1 MGHPETTGEEDE
13 NDMAVADSLCPGCF
27 GERSRTPVCPQC
39 GFDERQ
45 RPSHLAL
52 PPRTVLAS
60 QYVVGRVLGRPGG
73 FGVTYLG
80 WDLRLETR
88 VAIKEY
94 LPRDMA
100 GRDPDH
106 RSVALHA
113 DEDTA
118 SFRYGLDQFLLEAR
132 TLAKFNHPRVVRVRT
147 FFEENGT
154 AYLVMDYVDGVSLAE
169 HLDRAGGV
177 LTEAQALAIM
187 MPILDGLREIHRRGF
202 LHRDIKPQNI
212 YLTTDGSPI
221 LLDFGAA
228 RLALGERS
236 RSLSVVLTP
245 GFAPFEQYHRRGEQG
260 PWTDIYA
267 CAATLYTLVTGRTP
281 PDALEREKDD
291 SLPAPR
297 TVRSGLSPAFSAAL
311 VKAMSTDP
319 HHRPAS
325 VEEFQAL
332 LRSRSAAP
340 ETESLAETVNFT
352 EPVPPEMPCAAKLA
366 QTTAAPR
373 GRRILGL
380 HPAAAA
386 AVLAALLVMAAAGT
400 VIFLGSRPGVNGD
413 QQAAAVVP
421 EGGVPASIPTHPE
434 PAGAQPPA
442 GPAEKST
449 VPASSGSPGG
459 PISLLTKPSSPPAT
473 GKNAPPTAGSATV
486 KTGETM
492 PSADTGTGAGIR
504 QAASRVRSSV
514 IRRRKDGGPGGP
526 GRRPAGATGDQ
537 RARAAGQVH
546 PGRPAGLPALPGP
559 LGRAGDRQDAGDAGR
574 DRPGGRGEVRR
585 GQPPAD
591 AAQRGRHPQVHF
603 FPHRGGRQARPRHRH
618 PHRRLPAAPAGAEL
632 RR

>member
-1 MGHPETTGEEDE
+1 
-13 NDMAVADSLCPGCF
+13 MAVAESLCPGCF

-118 SFRYGLDQFLLEAR
+118 SFRYGLDQFLQEAR

-154 AYLVMDYVDGVSLAE
+154 AYLVMDYVDGISLAE
-169 HLDRAGGV
+169 HLDRSGGV
-177 LTEAQALAIM
+177 LPEAQALAVM

-212 YLTTDGSPI
+212 YITSDGAPI

-245 GFAPFEQYHRRGEQG
+245 GFAPYEQYHRRGEQG

-267 CAATLYTLVTGRTP
+267 CAATLYTLVTGRIP

-291 SLPAPR
+291 SLPAPQ
-297 TVRSGLSPAFSAAL
+297 TVRSGLSPPS
-311 VKAMSTDP
+311 
-319 HHRPAS
+319 
-325 VEEFQAL
+325 
-332 LRSRSAAP
+332 
-340 ETESLAETVNFT
+340 
-352 EPVPPEMPCAAKLA
+352 VPPC
-366 QTTAAPR
+366 
-373 GRRILGL
+373 
-380 HPAAAA
+380 
-386 AVLAALLVMAAAGT
+386 
-400 VIFLGSRPGVNGD
+400 
-413 QQAAAVVP
+413 
-421 EGGVPASIPTHPE
+421 
-434 PAGAQPPA
+434 
-442 GPAEKST
+442 
-449 VPASSGSPGG
+449 
-459 PISLLTKPSSPPAT
+459 
-473 GKNAPPTAGSATV
+473 
-486 KTGETM
+486 
-492 PSADTGTGAGIR
+492 
-504 QAASRVRSSV
+504 
-514 IRRRKDGGPGGP
+514 
-526 GRRPAGATGDQ
+526 
-537 RARAAGQVH
+537 
-546 PGRPAGLPALPGP
+546 
-559 LGRAGDRQDAGDAGR
+559 
-574 DRPGGRGEVRR
+574 
-585 GQPPAD
+585 
-591 AAQRGRHPQVHF
+591 
-603 FPHRGGRQARPRHRH
+603 
-618 PHRRLPAAPAGAEL
+618 
-632 RR
+632 

>member
-1 MGHPETTGEEDE
+1 
-13 NDMAVADSLCPGCF
+13 MAAAESLCPGCF
-27 GERSRTPVCPQC
+27 QEKSRTPVCPQC
-39 GFDERQ
+39 GYDERQ

-52 PPRTVLAS
+52 TPRTVLAN
-60 QYVVGRVLGRPGG
+60 QYVVGKVLGRPGG

-118 SFRYGLDQFLLEAR
+118 NFRYGLDQFLLEAR

-154 AYLVMDYVDGVSLAE
+154 AYLVMDYVDGISLAE

-202 LHRDIKPQNI
+202 LHRDVKPQNI
-212 YLTTDGSPI
+212 YITSDSSPI

-245 GFAPFEQYHRRGEQG
+245 GYAPYEQYHRRGEQG

-267 CAATLYTLVTGRTP
+267 CAATLYTLVTGRIP
-281 PDALEREKDD
+281 PDALEREKEDC
-291 SLPAPR
+291 LPAPL

-319 HHRPAS
+319 RRRPAS

-332 LRSRSAAP
+332 LRSRSVAP
-340 ETESLAETVNFT
+340 ETESLAVTVNFT
-352 EPVPPEMPCAAKLA
+352 EPIPPAMPAAARLSP
-366 QTTAAPR
+366 TVAAPR
-373 GRRILGL
+373 GRRILGM
-380 HPAAAA
+380 HPAAAT
-386 AVLAALLVMAAAGT
+386 AVLVALLVMAAAGT
-400 VIFLGSRPGVNGD
+400 AIFVGSRQGADDSKKANSTV
-413 QQAAAVVP
+413 Q
-421 EGGVPASIPTHPE
+421 ESGVPGTIATHPE

-442 GPAEKST
+442 GQAEK
-449 VPASSGSPGG
+449 ASATSGSPGG
-459 PISLLTKPSSPPAT
+459 PISLLTKPSQPAAS
-473 GKNAPPTAGSATV
+473 GKNAPSPAGTATA
-486 KTGETM
+486 KTGEAV
-492 PSADTGTGAGIR
+492 PPVGTGAATPPSDAASPSPGDEKSAGQGIPGDGRPVPLEISESDLRAKCTYAVRPVYPPFLAR
-504 QAASRVRSSV
+504 QAVRGIVKVRVTVDETGRVAAVSPV
-514 IRRRKDGGPGGP
+514 EGNPRLVRLAEDAVRKCTFTPTVVDGKPVPVTGILTVAFPPRR
-526 GRRPAGATGDQ
+526 
-537 RARAAGQVH
+537 
-546 PGRPAGLPALPGP
+546 
-559 LGRAGDRQDAGDAGR
+559 
-574 DRPGGRGEVRR
+574 
-585 GQPPAD
+585 QP
-591 AAQRGRHPQVHF
+591 
-603 FPHRGGRQARPRHRH
+603 
-618 PHRRLPAAPAGAEL
+618 
-632 RR
+632 

>member
-1 MGHPETTGEEDE
+1 
-13 NDMAVADSLCPGCF
+13 MAVADSLCPGCF

-52 PPRTVLAS
+52 TPRTILAN

-118 SFRYGLDQFLLEAR
+118 NFRYGLDQFLQEAR

-154 AYLVMDYVDGVSLAE
+154 AYLVMDYVDGISLAE

-212 YLTTDGSPI
+212 YITADGSPI

-245 GFAPFEQYHRRGEQG
+245 GFAPYEQYHRRGEQG

-267 CAATLYTLVTGRTP
+267 CAATLYTLVTGRVP
-281 PDALEREKDD
+281 PDALEREKED
-291 SLPAPR
+291 SLPAPQ
-297 TVRSGLSPAFSAAL
+297 TVRSGLSPAFNAAL

-319 HHRPAS
+319 RRRPAS

-332 LRSRSAAP
+332 LRSRSVAP
-340 ETESLAETVNFT
+340 ETESLAETVNVT
-352 EPVPPEMPCAAKLA
+352 ELVPPETPSSARLA
-366 QTTAAPR
+366 QAVAAPR
-373 GRRILGL
+373 GHRILGL
-380 HPAAAA
+380 PRAA
-386 AVLAALLVMAAAGT
+386 AVALLAALLVMVAAGT
-400 VIFLGSRPGVNGD
+400 AIFLGSRRGADDSKKANS
-413 QQAAAVVP
+413 AVQ
-421 EGGVPASIPTHPE
+421 ERGVPGTIATHPE
-434 PAGAQPPA
+434 QAGAQPPA
-442 GPAEKST
+442 GSAGQAPA
-449 VPASSGSPGG
+449 PAPSGSTGG
-459 PISLLTKPSSPPAT
+459 PISLLSKPNQPTAS
-473 GKNAPPTAGSATV
+473 GKNAPPPSGSPAS
-486 KTGETM
+486 KTGETV
-492 PSADTGTGAGIR
+492 PPAGTGAAAQPPSGTETPSSGPD
-504 QAASRVRSSV
+504 QAAGSMA
-514 IRRRKDGGPGGP
+514 PG
-526 GRRPAGATGDQ
+526 D
-537 RARAAGQVH
+537 
-546 PGRPAGLPALPGP
+546 GRPVPLEISEADLRAKCTYAVRPVYPPFLARQGVRGIVKVRVTLDETGRVAGVKPVEGNPMLTRLCEDAVRKCTFTPTVVDGKPVPVTGILTVVFPP
-559 LGRAGDRQDAGDAGR
+559 RRQ
-574 DRPGGRGEVRR
+574 P
-585 GQPPAD
+585 
-591 AAQRGRHPQVHF
+591 
-603 FPHRGGRQARPRHRH
+603 
-618 PHRRLPAAPAGAEL
+618 
-632 RR
+632 